1 MKPTLWIDIE
11 QTVHHGSAMHPES
24 PDRIVAIRKLLHR
37 FHKSQIILHE
47 LDDPIPR
54 IAEPIASHT
63 WFLDNGDTYCTP
75 YTAQLL
81 ERGRDMIQAATRDL
95 ALGSTNCSFVFI
107 RPPGHHANSKG
118 VASGFCHQNNV
129 WIAVEQLKKQGFHNI
144 GIFDWDAH
152 HGDGTEDCVRANGDP
167 NVRFASMHAYGP
179 NVYPGTGGHD
189 SSTATIL
196 NVPLPV
202 GTTSEAYVGH
212 FHTLVLPFLAAGKPD
227 IIIISAGYDGH
238 EKDPMALL
246 QLRENTYAHMSD
258 QLRGLDCP
266 VLFLLEGGYNPTVL
280 ASCVE
285 ATLKPWISF

>member
-1 MKPTLWIDIE
+1 
-11 QTVHHGSAMHPES
+11 MHPES

-118 VASGFCHQNNV
+118 VASGFCN
-129 WIAVEQLKKQGFHNI
+129 L
-144 GIFDWDAH
+144 
-152 HGDGTEDCVRANGDP
+152 
-167 NVRFASMHAYGP
+167 
-179 NVYPGTGGHD
+179 
-189 SSTATIL
+189 
-196 NVPLPV
+196 
-202 GTTSEAYVGH
+202 
-212 FHTLVLPFLAAGKPD
+212 
-227 IIIISAGYDGH
+227 
-238 EKDPMALL
+238 
-246 QLRENTYAHMSD
+246 
-258 QLRGLDCP
+258 
-266 VLFLLEGGYNPTVL
+266 
-280 ASCVE
+280 
-285 ATLKPWISF
+285 

>member
-1 MKPTLWIDIE
+1 MKPTLWIDLDQGI
-11 QTVHHGSAMHPES
+11 HHGNAMHPES
-24 PDRIVAIRKLLHR
+24 PDRILAIRKLLHR
-37 FHKSQIILHE
+37 FHPSQIVLHE
-47 LDDPIPR
+47 RADPIPR
-54 IAEPIASHT
+54 LADPVGKHT
-63 WFLDNGDTYCTP
+63 WVLDDGDTYCTP

-81 ERGRDMIQAATRDL
+81 ERGKEMIEAATRDL
-95 ALGSTNCSFVFI
+95 AFGTTNCSFVFI

-129 WIAVEQLKKQGFHNI
+129 WIAVEQLRKQGFHNI

-152 HGDGTEDCVRANGDP
+152 HGDGTEDCVRADGDP
-167 NVRFASMHAYGP
+167 NVRFASMHAFGP
-179 NVYPGTGGHD
+179 DIFPGTGKF
-189 SSTATIL
+189 STETIL

-212 FHTLVLPFLAAGKPD
+212 FHSQVLPFLAAGKPD
-227 IIIISAGYDGH
+227 ILIISAGYDGH

-246 QLRENTYAHMSD
+246 QLRENTYTHMSD
-258 QLRGLDCP
+258 QLRGFDCP

-285 ATLKPWISF
+285 ATLIPWISS